1 MLGPTALGTLCS
13 FQSHWS
19 RDLTQPSWL
28 QPCDGGS
35 ASPLFT
41 EGVEVGGSWSQG
53 PGDPSALNSLR
64 STH

>member
-28 QPCDGGS
+28 QPRDGGS

-41 EGVEVGGSWSQG
+41 EGAEWVVRGAKDQG
-53 PGDPSALNSLR
+53 TQVHLI
-64 STH
+64 H